1 VSDHC
6 GGALRRA
13 AFFRDHFGATEVGR
27 LTPPGWLIVRLALGA
42 GLIALSPPRA
52 GQALAPA
59 AAGPP
64 GAFSHLALRVQGID
78 ALVSRLRAAGTPIT
92 AEPRIVDGTVRVAYA
107 MAPGPIELE
116 LLEPLSVPPGT

>member
-59 AAGPP
+59 AAG
-64 GAFSHLALRVQGID
+64 
-78 ALVSRLRAAGTPIT
+78 TPIT

-116 LLEPLSVPPGT
+116 LLEPLTAPPGA